1 MDEYIINKRASLAM
15 RVVIDM
21 IFALGPSALGI
32 GDFFTIMATRTTD
45 NQSQLF

>member
-21 IFALGPSALGI
+21 IFALGPALGP
-32 GDFFTIMATRTTD
+32 TTD